1 MEYAEPIML
10 TGAILVGLVVL
21 GLVAQVFHAVQIQ
34 KAECSMNHKLDELLA
49 RLPDPEYQIEGTSA
63 SLEDLINLDLMEI
76 MGKIAPMTDRQVQEL
91 AKEIKDAES

>member
-1 MEYAEPIML
+1 MAYAEPIML
-10 TGAILVGLVVL
+10 TGAILVGFVVL

-34 KAECSMNHKLDELLA
+34 KAERSMNHKLDELLA
-49 RLPDPEYQIEGTSA
+49 RIPDPDYQIEGTSA
-63 SLEDLINLDLMEI
+63 SLEDLINLDLMET